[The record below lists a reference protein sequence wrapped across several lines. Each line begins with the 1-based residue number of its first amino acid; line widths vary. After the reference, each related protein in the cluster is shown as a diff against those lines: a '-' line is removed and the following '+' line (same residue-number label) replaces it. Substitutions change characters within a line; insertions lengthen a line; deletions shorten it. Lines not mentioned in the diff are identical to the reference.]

1 MSLVISLSVIL
12 RPENT
17 GCRNR
22 AENRQIVYKNQLV
35 DDGNPGHL
43 FRAKLSHHDVI
54 QKADEIRDRILYNH
68 GQCQI

>member
-1 MSLVISLSVIL
+1 MSLVISLAVIL

-22 AENRQIVYKNQLV
+22 AENRQIVYKNELV

-54 QKADEIRDRILYNH
+54 QKAYQIGNGILQDH
-68 GQCQI
+68 GNSQ

>member
-1 MSLVISLSVIL
+1 MSLVIALSVIL
-12 RPENT
+12 RPEDA

-35 DDGNPGHL
+35 DDGNAGHL